1 MTEDRINRVIE
12 KYEEEINNNKL
23 TGVKCQSCGH
33 VMVPPR
39 PVCRQCRSPDVEIV
53 PIDGRGKLL
62 TWTIIHVGP
71 PSYENQVPYTVG
83 IVELENGERLTGIV
97 DIPATELTYDLP
109 VVADFDAERE
119 GAARLRWKKAVS
131 GQ

>member
-1 MTEDRINRVIE
+1 MEEKINHVIE
-12 KYEEEINNNKL
+12 KYEQAINNNEL
-23 TGVKCQSCGH
+23 TGSKCQSCGH

-39 PVCRQCRSPDVEIV
+39 PVCRQCQSPNVEIV
-53 PIDGRGKLL
+53 PVNGRGKLL

-97 DIPATELTYDLP
+97 DIPANELTYDLP
-109 VVADFDAERE
+109 VVADFDTERE
-119 GAARLRWKKAVS
+119 GAARLRWKKA
-131 GQ
+131 